1 MAGYLVDP
9 AGLES
14 AIKKLEGIRDDAR
27 SMVQSVARSGP
38 GAFAGE
44 LTAKDSYTS
53 SAFKAINER
62 AVGEQGSLQ
71 VIVKDLNKKLTEKI
85 EAYQATLDEYRRND
99 DAAAASVR
107 HTEQ

>member
-14 AIKKLEGIRDDAR
+14 AIKKLEDIRDNAR
-27 SMVQSVARSGP
+27 SMVQSIARTGP

-44 LTAKDSYTS
+44 LTAKDNYTS

-62 AVGEQGSLQ
+62 AIGDQGSLQ
-71 VIVKDLNKKLTEKI
+71 VIVKDLTTKLTEKI

-99 DAAAASVR
+99 DAAASSVR

>member
-14 AIKKLEGIRDDAR
+14 AIKKLEDIRDNAR
-27 SMVQSVARSGP
+27 SMVQSVARAAP

-44 LTAKDSYTS
+44 LTAKDTYTT
-53 SAFKAINER
+53 SAYEKINER

-71 VIVKDLNKKLTEKI
+71 VIVKDLTKKLTEKI

-99 DAAAASVR
+99 DAAASSVR
-107 HTEQ
+107 RTEQ

>member
-1 MAGYLVDP
+1 M
-9 AGLES
+9 ES
-14 AIKKLEGIRDDAR
+14 AIKKLEDIRDNAR
-27 SMVQSVARSGP
+27 SMVQSIGRSAP

-44 LTAKDSYTS
+44 LTAKDNYTS

-71 VIVKDLNKKLTEKI
+71 LIVKDMTAKLTEKI

-99 DAAAASVR
+99 DAAASSVR
-107 HTEQ
+107 RTEQ